1 MDSGNDNRDEV
12 KNWHEIDSPSG
23 TPGLE
28 GLRKSGIRRRR
39 LQHDSDV
46 YFEAGEGDGHLV
58 PLQRVSNFV
67 IDAAKK
73 SEGKTTRKGRNPWN
87 RGVSPELDNE
97 LENNPTTTK
106 GNAENSEPKADK
118 KHRRKK
124 RPPRSAE
131 FKYSSVLW
139 DVIER
144 YTDTEPSTN
153 IIFQIKDF
161 ILNFLF
167 FIATTVLLY
176 GSSNQ
181 LGNYYSNIAT
191 KVMIESK
198 CEIPKSAP
206 VNFLNIRRDA
216 ELWSFVD
223 QVLLKVLYENTTL
236 GRVLSENVL
245 LGRPRIRQIR
255 VKGDTCSTANL
266 FEPFFKSC
274 YDYYNYAVEDKEPFG
289 LKSSHW
295 KYQEGKD
302 REQTQGRIST
312 YDSGGYMYELDNNLN
327 DTKKTLDELE
337 RNAWVRLGTGA
348 VFVDFSLYSPNA
360 DKFSAVK
367 LIFEFLP
374 TGGIRTKWKVEVF
387 RYFVHVDSGDYVSA
401 ICIHSFSVLFIL
413 YYTLELVQKLRFM
426 KHEFFTSWW
435 NIVDFLVVILG
446 YVMTFYW
453 AASLIE
459 RNSIANRLTN
469 LLKLKNHES
478 FDYIFRMNDN
488 YLMTQ
493 SFIVFLSALR
503 MFKITIFRPITMVT
517 LTISCVKKELL
528 VIKLLHVSFV
538 MGFAL
543 LGNILFGVGVLQFR
557 NLWRSF
563 YTLYCLFIGGLNFIV
578 DCQRKGPNW
587 TKIFFGTYI
596 FAYLA
601 IFFNLYIAIVI
612 IGYRRAL
619 LKIEYLDELTYFEEL
634 CSEAIYACLNLCST
648 KRLSG
653 KLARRRLE
661 KIRRKD
667 REALAP
673 ILRRYECR
681 GLHLALILK
690 KYERGSTELEKS
702 YDDDKIY
709 SEIQLRNQ
717 LIMEVEEHEK
727 ISQQLEK
734 VAKSLDFMD
743 QNLSDITSKVDYLV
757 NKVIN
762 KKRVV

>member
-12 KNWHEIDSPSG
+12 KNWHDIDSSSG

-46 YFEAGEGDGHLV
+46 YFEAGEGDGQLV

-118 KHRRKK
+118 KHGRKK

-131 FKYSSVLW
+131 FKYYSVLW

-255 VKGDTCSTANL
+255 VKGDTCNTANL

-274 YDYYNYAVEDKEPFG
+274 YDYYDYAVEDKEPFG

-295 KYQEGKD
+295 KYQDGKD

-327 DTKKTLDELE
+327 DTKK
-337 RNAWVRLGTGA
+337 
-348 VFVDFSLYSPNA
+348 
-360 DKFSAVK
+360 
-367 LIFEFLP
+367 
-374 TGGIRTKWKVEVF
+374 
-387 RYFVHVDSGDYVSA
+387 
-401 ICIHSFSVLFIL
+401 
-413 YYTLELVQKLRFM
+413 
-426 KHEFFTSWW
+426 
-435 NIVDFLVVILG
+435 
-446 YVMTFYW
+446 
-453 AASLIE
+453 
-459 RNSIANRLTN
+459 NS
-469 LLKLKNHES
+469 
-478 FDYIFRMNDN
+478 
-488 YLMTQ
+488 
-493 SFIVFLSALR
+493 
-503 MFKITIFRPITMVT
+503 
-517 LTISCVKKELL
+517 
-528 VIKLLHVSFV
+528 
-538 MGFAL
+538 
-543 LGNILFGVGVLQFR
+543 
-557 NLWRSF
+557 
-563 YTLYCLFIGGLNFIV
+563 
-578 DCQRKGPNW
+578 
-587 TKIFFGTYI
+587 
-596 FAYLA
+596 
-601 IFFNLYIAIVI
+601 
-612 IGYRRAL
+612 RRARKERL
-619 LKIEYLDELTYFEEL
+619 EL